1 MASVERTAYP
11 RFPRTIT
18 LKDLQTSFTPTA
30 EELQWAMGFARSAD
44 RRLALLVQLKCFQHL
59 HHFVAVDAIP
69 AEIVRHVCGC
79 LSMPAQDA
87 ITYPDA
93 HRSLYRHHDV
103 VRKLL
108 GVRPFTGAA
117 AKKETNQIALEASQ
131 IVDTRTDVINILV
144 DELIQ
149 RGYELPSFSA
159 LVLVAEQVHEA
170 AQQTLHERVGQRLS
184 QEQREWLDRLVES
197 DLAARQTLYNRIK
210 RSAKKASRKH
220 LELLLGQLDWL
231 ESLPDCDALLE
242 GIPETKLRHMADNA
256 AVLDAG
262 ELKDYRPAKR
272 HALVLALIRRMR
284 VRCRDDIAEM
294 FIKRMSLIHK
304 HAREALE
311 KTKSLQREM
320 SEKLVATLSDVLEI
334 LSQNLDD
341 AATGKRVRELLA
353 PHGDLNGLRE
363 DCAAIRVWSG
373 SNHLPLVWK
382 QFSSHRA
389 AIFRMAKAL
398 TFEPATPD
406 RKLLDALEVVIANE
420 GKKSEWI
427 ADVVDLSFASERWRK
442 LVQRSQGLGHPT
454 NRRMLEVCVF
464 SHLSADLKSGEICI
478 EGSESFSNYRLKL
491 LPWEECERE
500 LPAYCERIGIPQ
512 TADGL
517 VEALKALL
525 SDTASE
531 VDASFPELRED
542 VAIGSQGEP
551 ILKRV
556 AAKEVPPSALA
567 LQSAIETRVPHRNL
581 LDVLA
586 NIEHW
591 TGFTRHFGPQSGND
605 AKLRNARERQL
616 LTVFAMGCNLGPN
629 QASRH
634 LSNGVTPHQLS
645 FVHRRHMSLDQ
656 LDQACRDL
664 AELYLRLELPKL
676 WGDGKKVAADGTQ
689 YDFYEQN
696 LLVGL
701 HFRYRRMGA
710 VAYRHVADNYIAVF
724 RHFIPPGFHEAV
736 YVIEGLLKAG
746 LSTQADTVYSD
757 THGQS
762 ETVFAFTHLV
772 GIQLMPRIRN
782 WKDLKF
788 YRPDK
793 STQFK
798 HIDRLFTDTINWEV
812 IRENWQELMQ
822 AAISIK
828 AGRIASPTLLRK
840 LSNEGRHN
848 RLFAAARELGRVLRT
863 AYLLKWI
870 SSKEMRQEITGT
882 TNKIESYHA
891 FTKWLD
897 FGGDVIAENDPTEQ
911 QKRLRYIDLVA
922 SAVILQNTVDMMKV
936 VQDLYYK
943 GEQVDVGDLAYL
955 SPYMTSTIKRFGN
968 YHLDLKR
975 PPEPWVKETMFRE
988 AAKQSRQARDA
999 APDAAANDAKP
1010 HE

>member
-18 LKDLQTSFTPTA
+18 LKDLQASFTPTA
-30 EELQWAMGFARSAD
+30 EELHWAQGFARSED

-59 HHFVAVDAIP
+59 HHFVDVAAIP

-79 LSMPAQDA
+79 LSMLAQDV
-87 ITYPDA
+87 ITYPEA
-93 HRSLYRHHDV
+93 HRSLYRHHEAI
-103 VRKLL
+103 RTLL

-117 AKKETNQIALEASQ
+117 ARKEANQIALEASQ

-144 DELIQ
+144 DDLIQ

-159 LVLVAEQVHEA
+159 LVLIAEQVHEA
-170 AQQTLHERVGQRLS
+170 AQQALHERIAQRLGQS
-184 QEQREWLDRLVES
+184 QREWLDRLIES
-197 DLAARQTLYNRIK
+197 DLEARQTLYNRIK

-220 LELLLGQLDWL
+220 LDLLLGQLAWL

-242 GIPETKLRHMADNA
+242 GVPETKLRHMADSA

-262 ELKDYRPAKR
+262 ELKSYRPAKR

-284 VRCRDDIAEM
+284 VRARDDIAEM
-294 FIKRMSLIHK
+294 FIKRISLIHK
-304 HAREALE
+304 HAREELE
-311 KTKSLQREM
+311 KTKAQQREM
-320 SEKLVATLSDVLEI
+320 SEQLVATLSDVLDI
-334 LSQNLDD
+334 LNENLDD
-341 AATGKRVRELLA
+341 AVTGKRVRDLLA
-353 PHGDLNGLRE
+353 PKGDLDRLRE

-373 SNHLPLVWK
+373 SNHLPLLWK
-382 QFSSHRA
+382 SFSTHRA
-389 AIFRMAKAL
+389 AMFRMAKAL
-398 TFEPATPD
+398 HFEPATPD
-406 RKLLDALEVVIANE
+406 RRLLDALSTVVANE

-442 LVQRSQGLGHPT
+442 LIERSRGLGHPT
-454 NRRMLEVCVF
+454 NRRMLEVCAF
-464 SHLSADLKSGEICI
+464 SHLSADLKSGEVCI
-478 EGSESFSNYRLKL
+478 EGSESFSNYRQKL
-491 LPWEECERE
+491 LPWEDCERE
-500 LPAYCERIGIPQ
+500 LPAYCERIGIPP

-517 VEALKALL
+517 VDALKELL
-525 SDTASE
+525 TTTATE
-531 VDASFPELRED
+531 VDAAFPELRED
-542 VAIGSQGEP
+542 VMIGAQGEP

-556 AAKEVPPSALA
+556 TAKEVPPSALA

-605 AKLRNARERQL
+605 PKLRNARERQL
-616 LTVFAMGCNLGPN
+616 LTVFAMGCNLGPS

-746 LSTQADTVYSD
+746 LSTRADTVYSD

-762 ETVFAFTHLV
+762 ETVFAFTHLM

-793 STQFK
+793 TTRFK
-798 HIDRLFTDTINWEV
+798 HIDRLFTDTVDWEV
-812 IRENWQELMQ
+812 IQENWQQLMQ
-822 AAISIK
+822 VAISIK

-863 AYLLKWI
+863 VYLLKWI
-870 SSKEMRQEITGT
+870 SSKQMRQEITGT

-897 FGGDVIAENDPTEQ
+897 FGGDVINENDPIEQ
-911 QKRLRYIDLVA
+911 QKRLRFLDLVA
-922 SAVILQNTVDMMKV
+922 SAVILQTTVDMMRAL
-936 VQDLYYK
+936 QAMYHA
-943 GEQVDVGDLAYL
+943 GEPVDVADMAFL
-955 SPYMTSTIKRFGN
+955 SPYGRHFKRFGN
-968 YHLDLKR
+968 YLLDMKKA
-975 PPEPWVKETMFRE
+975 PESWVKEAIFRDAVKESRKRATPE
-988 AAKQSRQARDA
+988 AAGSQSQADKRS
-999 APDAAANDAKP
+999 
-1010 HE
+1010 

>member
-18 LKDLQTSFTPTA
+18 LKDLQASFTPTA
-30 EELQWAMGFARSAD
+30 EELHWAQGFARSAD

-59 HHFVAVDAIP
+59 HHFVDVGAIP
-69 AEIVRHVCGC
+69 AEIVRHVSGC

-87 ITYPDA
+87 VTYPDA
-93 HRSLYRHHDV
+93 HRSLYRHHEAI
-103 VRKLL
+103 RTLL
-108 GVRPFTGAA
+108 GVRPFAGTA
-117 AKKETNQIALEASQ
+117 AKREANQIALEASQ

-144 DELIQ
+144 DDLIQ

-159 LVLVAEQVHEA
+159 LVLIAEQVHEA
-170 AQQTLHERVGQRLS
+170 TQQALHERIAQRLG
-184 QEQREWLDRLVES
+184 QAQREWLDRLIES
-197 DLAARQTLYNRIK
+197 DLEARQTLYNRIK

-220 LELLLGQLDWL
+220 LDLLLGQLAWL

-242 GIPETKLRHMADNA
+242 GVPETKLRHMADSA

-262 ELKDYRPAKR
+262 ELKSYRPAKR

-284 VRCRDDIAEM
+284 VRARDDIAEM
-294 FIKRMSLIHK
+294 FIKRISLIHK
-304 HAREALE
+304 HAREELE
-311 KTKSLQREM
+311 KTKSQQREM
-320 SEKLVATLSDVLEI
+320 SEQLVATLSDVLDI
-334 LSQNLDD
+334 LNENLDD
-341 AATGKRVRELLA
+341 AVTGKRVRDLLA
-353 PHGDLNGLRE
+353 PKGDLDRLRE

-373 SNHLPLVWK
+373 SNHLPLLWK
-382 QFSSHRA
+382 SFSTHRA
-389 AIFRMAKAL
+389 AMFRMAKAL
-398 TFEPATPD
+398 NFEPATPD
-406 RKLLDALEVVIANE
+406 RRVLDALGTVVANE

-442 LVQRSQGLGHPT
+442 LIERSRGLGHPT
-454 NRRMLEVCVF
+454 NRRMLEVCAF

-478 EGSESFSNYRLKL
+478 DGSESFSNYRKKL
-491 LPWEECERE
+491 LPWEDCERE
-500 LPAYCERIGIPQ
+500 LPAYCERIGLPA

-517 VEALKALL
+517 VDALKGLL
-525 SDTASE
+525 ADTATD
-531 VDASFPELRED
+531 VDSAFPELRED
-542 VAIGSQGEP
+542 VMIGAQGEP

-556 AAKEVPPSALA
+556 TAKEVPPSALA

-605 AKLRNARERQL
+605 PKLRNARERQL

-645 FVHRRHMSLDQ
+645 FVHRRHMSLYQ

-746 LSTQADTVYSD
+746 LSTKADTVYSD

-762 ETVFAFTHLV
+762 ETVFAFTHLM

-793 STQFK
+793 ATRFK
-798 HIDRLFTDTINWEV
+798 HIDRLFTDTVDWDV
-812 IRENWQELMQ
+812 IKENWQELMQ
-822 AAISIK
+822 VAISIK

-848 RLFAAARELGRVLRT
+848 RLFAAARELGRVMRT
-863 AYLLKWI
+863 VYLLKWI
-870 SSKEMRQEITGT
+870 SSKQMRQEITGT

-943 GEQVDVGDLAYL
+943 GDQVDVADLAYL
-955 SPYMTSTIKRFGN
+955 SPYMTSAIKRFGN
-968 YHLDLKR
+968 YHLDLKK
-975 PPEPWVKETMFRE
+975 PPEPWVKEAMFRD
-988 AAKQSRQARDA
+988 AAKQSRQARNGATDA
-999 APDAAANDAKP
+999 SSGDNPTAS
-1010 HE
+1010 